1 MSAARSREV
10 QLAARPIG
18 EPKLS
23 DFKLVEREL
32 PPIGDGEV
40 LVQNIVMSVDPYMR
54 GRMNDVKSYVPPF
67 ALNETLQGG
76 AIGRV
81 EESRNPAFKPG
92 DVVQNGLGWRTRFIS
107 NGAGLGVIDV
117 SKAGLTTYLGVL
129 GGTGFSAY
137 VGLLDLGQPKAGE
150 TVFVSAAAGAV
161 GCVAGQIA
169 RIKGCRVVGS
179 AGSDVKVRFLTSEL
193 GFDAAINYRVE
204 ALDDALGAAC
214 PEGIDVYF
222 DNVGGDHLQAAL
234 NHMNVNGRIAA
245 CGMISQ
251 YNNTEPVPG
260 PNNLAAI
267 VRQRLTIRGFIVSD
281 HFARHDA
288 FVADM
293 SGWLRDGKMKNPE
306 TVVDGI
312 ENAAEAFIGLL
323 RGENLG
329 KMLVRLSSDQAG
341 A

>member
-1 MSAARSREV
+1 
-10 QLAARPIG
+10 
-18 EPKLS
+18 
-23 DFKLVEREL
+23 
-32 PPIGDGEV
+32 
-40 LVQNIVMSVDPYMR
+40 
-54 GRMNDVKSYVPPF
+54 
-67 ALNETLQGG
+67 
-76 AIGRV
+76 
-81 EESRNPAFKPG
+81 
-92 DVVQNGLGWRTRFIS
+92 

-161 GCVAGQIA
+161 GSVAGQIA

-179 AGSDVKVRFLTSEL
+179 AGSDVKARFLTSEL

-251 YNNTEPVPG
+251 YNNTEPQPG
-260 PNNLAAI
+260 PNNLTAI

-281 HFARHDA
+281 YADRRPD
-288 FVADM
+288 FVRDM
-293 SGWLRDGKMKNPE
+293 SMWLREGQVTDRVT
-306 TVVDGI
+306 TVEGI
-312 ENAAEAFIGLL
+312 ENAPQAFLGLL
-323 RGENLG
+323 RGENL
-329 KMLVRLSSDQAG
+329 
-341 A
+341 

>member
-1 MSAARSREV
+1 MAVSSREI
-10 QLAARPIG
+10 QLIARPVG

-23 DFKLVEREL
+23 DFRLVEREL
-32 PPIGDGEV
+32 PALQDSEV
-40 LVQNIVMSVDPYMR
+40 LVRNLVMSVDPYMR

-67 ALNETLQGG
+67 ELDETLQGG
-76 AIGRV
+76 AVGRI
-81 EESRNPAFKPG
+81 EESRNPAFKVG
-92 DVVQNGLGWRTRFIS
+92 DLVQNGLGWRTRFVS
-107 NGAGLGVIDV
+107 SGAGLGKVD
-117 SKAGLTTYLGVL
+117 ADEATLTAYLGVL

-161 GCVAGQIA
+161 GSVAGQIA
-169 RIKGCRVVGS
+169 KIKGCRVVGS
-179 AGSDVKVRFLTSEL
+179 AGSDAKVRFLREEL
-193 GFDAAINYRVE
+193 GFDAATNYR
-204 ALDDALGAAC
+204 AGDIDIALGESC

-260 PNNLAAI
+260 PNNLSAI

-288 FVADM
+288 FVTDM
-293 SGWLRDGKMKNPE
+293 TGWLRDGKVKSPDTIVE
-306 TVVDGI
+306 GI
-312 ENAAEAFIGLL
+312 ENAPQAMIGLL

-329 KMLVRLSSDQAG
+329 KMLVRLDA
-341 A
+341 